1 MLFSVIFSTI
11 IIFMTLVIDEVIA
24 EFMLEM
30 EGTYG
35 ENFIYNQ
42 SLFINSNTKDLN
54 QFCPGSVDKLL
65 LFA

>member
-30 EGTYG
+30 ESTYG
-35 ENFIYNQ
+35 VN
-42 SLFINSNTKDLN
+42 FINS
-54 QFCPGSVDKLL
+54 
-65 LFA
+65 

>member
-42 SLFINSNTKDLN
+42 SLFINSNT
-54 QFCPGSVDKLL
+54 
-65 LFA
+65 